1 MKTQRLVEYADTNRD
16 CTLALQ
22 KELDQIDNGGEYYLP
37 RGTYLVRGSLHIPRG
52 IRLRGET
59 NYSTILVCGKTT
71 GDFIFL
77 SADSQIDNL
86 KIIAEGA
93 RHDGAFVT
101 IVGNGA
107 RITNFVM
114 ENYAIGV
121 WVKGIVD
128 RPITFP
134 VIESG
139 NFFNPA
145 IGAVSGMI
153 VCENYANAVITKVIG
168 SSGVD
173 LIQPHFGIRLLNGDT
188 CIISDVDI
196 VKHRNA
202 LLIDPPTNYVVY
214 ATSISNSLFDSSVGA
229 SSAKISAENGG
240 AVYSTKFSNCWFGIS
255 SHHGLEIEGGRG
267 EVDGVSLSGCE
278 FIDNKGS
285 GLQAAG
291 PNTRNISL
299 TGGWSTGNGRDGVR
313 LTDIEN
319 AVISAMLITKAS
331 GRRANQGFG
340 LYTEGCREV
349 AITGCIVRGNG
360 QGEHGP
366 GERPA

>member
-1 MKTQRLVEYADTNRD
+1 MKTQSLISYADNNKD
-16 CTLALQ
+16 CTSALQ
-22 KELDQIDNGGEYYLP
+22 NELDQIDNGGECYLP
-37 RGTYLVRGSLHIPRG
+37 RGMYLVRGSLHIPRG
-52 IRLRGET
+52 VRLRGET
-59 NYSTILVCGKTT
+59 NYSTVLVCGKSA

-77 SADSQIDNL
+77 SADSQIDNI

-93 RHDGAFVT
+93 RHDGAFVA

-107 RITNFVM
+107 RVSNFVM

-134 VIESG
+134 VIENG
-139 NFFNPA
+139 NFFNPS

-153 VCENYANAVITKVIG
+153 VCENYANAVIAKVIG

-202 LLIDPPTNYVVY
+202 LLIDPPKNYVVY

-229 SSAKISAENGG
+229 SSARISSVNGG

-255 SHHGLEIEGGRG
+255 SHHGLEIEGGPG

-278 FIDNKGS
+278 FIDNKACGVFAS
-285 GLQAAG
+285 G
-291 PNTRNISL
+291 PNTRNITL
-299 TGGWSTGNGRDGVR
+299 TGGWSTGNGGDGVR
-313 LTDIEN
+313 LNDVEN
-319 AVISAMLITKAS
+319 IAVSGVLMTKAS
-331 GRRANQGFG
+331 GRSANEGFG
-340 LYTEGCREV
+340 LYRVGCSELSV
-349 AITGCIVRGNG
+349 TGCVIKGNG
-360 QGEHGP
+360 QGELGP
-366 GERPA
+366 EERQA